1 MNYRKKIRRKVKSIF
16 FNKPFGTQNAN
27 NRNLW
32 LEKVLKEIPDS
43 SKILDAG
50 AGNTNKKKYCEHL
63 EYISQDIAQYVGT
76 ENTGGLHTGEVDY
89 SKLDLVC
96 DITDIPLEDSSLD
109 AIMCIEVIEHVEDP
123 LLAFKEFSRL
133 LKKEGL
139 LILTAP
145 FNSLTHY
152 APYHYSTGFSK
163 YYYQKHLPNY
173 NFEIVEI
180 RPNGNYYEY
189 FAQETRRLSQVSKEY
204 SNVKNLSPI
213 FYLSR
218 FYLLNFLKRQSK
230 KDTNSEDLLCFGYN
244 LVLRKK

>member
-1 MNYRKKIRRKVKSIF
+1 MQVEIYPLEIKLDRSKKKLF
-16 FNKPFGTQNAN
+16 
-27 NRNLW
+27 
-32 LEKVLKEIPDS
+32 
-43 SKILDAG
+43 ILFS
-50 AGNTNKKKYCEHL
+50 NKKKYCDHL
-63 EYISQDIAQYVGT
+63 EYISQDIAQYAGT

-96 DITDIPLEDSSLD
+96 DITDIPLEDNSLD
-109 AIMCIEVIEHVEDP
+109 AIMCIEVIEHLEDP

-173 NFEIVEI
+173 NFEVVEI
-180 RPNGNYYEY
+180 RPNGNYYELSLIHIS
-189 FAQETRRLSQVSKEY
+189 EPTRPY
-204 SNVKNLSPI
+204 
-213 FYLSR
+213 
-218 FYLLNFLKRQSK
+218 
-230 KDTNSEDLLCFGYN
+230 
-244 LVLRKK
+244 